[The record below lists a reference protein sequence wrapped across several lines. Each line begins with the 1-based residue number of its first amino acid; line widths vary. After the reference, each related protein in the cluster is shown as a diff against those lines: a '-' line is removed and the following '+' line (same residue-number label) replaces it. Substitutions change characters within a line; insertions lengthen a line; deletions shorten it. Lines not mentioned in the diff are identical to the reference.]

1 MANILAQKIRGYQW
15 IAPRSQYTAVRFPTE
30 RTDVMRRM
38 VLSLLVDNTAGV
50 LSRISG
56 LFSRR
61 GYNIDSVSVAETE
74 NPLFS
79 RMTVAVTGEELT
91 LEQIEKQLAKLED
104 VREITELTDGNSV
117 CRELALIVVE
127 VGATRRQ
134 EVIAVADIFRANIV
148 DVAPETMM
156 IELTGNQG
164 KVDAFIRLL
173 DGFTIQK
180 LVRTGVTGLIRGQ

>member
-15 IAPRSQYTAVRFPTE
+15 TALRSQYTAVRFPTE

>member
-15 IAPRSQYTAVRFPTE
+15 IALRSQYTAVRFPTE

-127 VGATRRQ
+127 AGATRRQ